1 MVINMAV
8 FKKVY
13 FSWQGRISRKT
24 YWVFS
29 IPLALIAFLSGFL
42 SPDENADFPWV
53 ILIIILI
60 ILLYPSLMIN
70 IKRAHDRNRTG
81 WFSLV
86 LIVPIISLWPLIE
99 LGFLRGSD
107 GPNKYG
113 DPDKI
118 WDKNA

>member
-1 MVINMAV
+1 MEV

-29 IPLALIAFLSGFL
+29 MPLALIAFLSGLL
-42 SPDENADFPWV
+42 SPEENADFPWF
-53 ILIIILI
+53 IFIIILI
-60 ILLYPSLMIN
+60 ILLYPSLVIN

-99 LGFLRGSD
+99 LGFLKGSD

-113 DPDKI
+113 EPDKI
-118 WDKNA
+118 WDKNT